1 MSESL
6 LQTIVDFNFRQIEEL
21 QRQVVDIREIVIRL
35 ISTTNQQPLNARE
48 QFLAT
53 ILNTFLN
60 NCYRQIDELNRQNFE
75 IAQMRQP
82 LRQQPL
88 RQQSLRQ
95 QPLRQQPL
103 RQQPLRQSSEQT
115 QSSIHPLLNLILP
128 FLQRPN
134 ITQFDILLSEEQVI
148 PTPEQI
154 SEKTR
159 TTKFYNISEPL
170 NMTCSICQESFEDTS
185 SRDVTMILACKHI
198 FHTQEIMTWFER
210 NSQCPVCRYDI
221 LSPT

>member
-75 IAQMRQP
+75 IAQMR
-82 LRQQPL
+82 
-88 RQQSLRQ
+88 
-95 QPLRQQPL
+95 QPL